1 MPRCRDVR
9 RAGDGRDRQG
19 PSRPTR
25 AEIAR
30 AQQAALDAQKLRCD
44 PGPAR
49 ALLEELRTMTP
60 PRRVVRAMARLARQL
75 DARGP

>member
-9 RAGDGRDRQG
+9 RVRRAHQETTMPG
-19 PSRPTR
+19 PTR

-30 AQQAALDAQKLRCD
+30 AQQAQLDAQKLRCD

-49 ALLEELRTMTP
+49 ALLAELASMTP
-60 PRRVVRAMARLARQL
+60 PRRIVRAMARLARQL
-75 DARGP
+75 DATK